1 MGWPTPASSSELEPA
16 RLGLPA
22 SLEVEEDGTE
32 LGQGTAGAEVV
43 HQRRSRA
50 RRQWRRGGVAE
61 KGGFMREGL
70 SWGLYRFGV
79 LAGKATW
86 PGIVQNRGWRSRPVR
101 WRSWTAGRALWWLD
115 EVSGTRVGEGRGQW
129 GVPSGTRVLWVHLA
143 AHTPWTRSTS
153 GVRWQ

>member
-1 MGWPTPASSSELEPA
+1 MPLDRRTLTESDRFRRCSSPAARERWEKRITAHWQTFGWSKRGSGWSEEAARRRSRGGGVGWPTPASSSELEPA

-70 SWGLYRFGV
+70 SWGLYR
-79 LAGKATW
+79 LETIARKAMRLE
-86 PGIVQNRGWRSRPVR
+86 GVQN
-101 WRSWTAGRALWWLD
+101 
-115 EVSGTRVGEGRGQW
+115 
-129 GVPSGTRVLWVHLA
+129 
-143 AHTPWTRSTS
+143 
-153 GVRWQ
+153 